1 MSQYDYT
8 TRMIALEAAVDAKIA
23 ELNEACYSLRADHNQ
38 TTIAR
43 SQRIQLMAV
52 KAFIE
57 MKVTTL

>member
-1 MSQYDYT
+1 
-8 TRMIALEAAVDAKIA
+8 MIALETAVDAKIA

-43 SQRIQLMAV
+43 AQRIQLMAV

-57 MKVTTL
+57 MKATAL